1 MDRSISE
8 TMCGGMCMPGHR
20 RSAVD
25 VCFEAFNDGVYGDGS
40 IVNIQIK
47 PLGIVEIV
55 DA

>member
-1 MDRSISE
+1 MRGNVHAR
-8 TMCGGMCMPGHR
+8 T
-20 RSAVD
+20 SAFGCDVD

-47 PLGIVEIV
+47 PFGIVEIV